1 MIRIPLNI
9 QKFADGKVVIDT
21 ELDKKGFESGL
32 NKISGIAKSGFK
44 GVAASIGVATAAVT
58 GLIATSVK
66 AYGEFEQLQG
76 GAQKIF
82 DEMDYSKIEKD
93 ANEAY
98 KTMNLSA
105 SQYLD
110 MINSV
115 GATFAAT
122 MGDEKGYDTAK
133 KGMQALA
140 DYASGT
146 GKDINLLNDKY
157 KAISRSTTSYLSI
170 ADQFSG
176 ILPQTTKGFLEQA
189 QASGYLSDEY
199 TELSQVPVQEYQEAL
214 TSMLE
219 DGVGK
224 MGLLGNTVAESE
236 ETITGSFNTM
246 KSSWS
251 NFIVALSS
259 GKDMTDVIDK
269 LIDSAATFVK
279 NIIPVVETAISSI
292 ADVLPDLVE
301 KLVSTLPGLL
311 EKTLPSLINAAVKL
325 FQGLVNALPQLMPI
339 LINGVINIFTEIVK
353 ILPQIN
359 QSLIDGVLLIINE
372 IAKQLPTLIP
382 LIIDTM
388 LKMYE
393 SVIDNIDLFI
403 DAAIELI
410 IGLTEGLIQALPILI
425 EKIPV
430 IIEKLVTKLTDPE
443 MLGKLVQ
450 AAARLIIELAIGL
463 VKAIPGLLVSVGKVG
478 MAIIKGLSNLNTA
491 VKEIGKNI
499 VRGIWSGLSN
509 SLGWIKSKISGWV
522 GNVLKFIKKLFG
534 IHSPST
540 VMRDEVGKY
549 LAQGMGVG
557 FEDELDNVYKDMQ
570 KSINFENAKI
580 QASVESGNI
589 LNTIMNSTPVQINID
604 ADVDM
609 DGQKVGRMITP
620 TISRTIKTGGGY

>member
-1 MIRIPLNI
+1 MLRMKLDI
-9 QKFADGKVVIDT
+9 QLFADGKVVIDT
-21 ELDKKGFESGL
+21 DLDKKGFESGL
-32 NKISGIAKSGFK
+32 NKIQSIAKTGFK

-58 GLIATSVK
+58 GLIAASVK
-66 AYGEFEQLQG
+66 AYAEFEQLQG

-189 QASGYLSDEY
+189 QASGYLSDKY

-382 LIIDTM
+382 LIIDTI

-410 IGLTEGLIQALPILI
+410 IGLAEGLIQALPILI
-425 EKIPV
+425 EKAPI
-430 IIEKLVTKLTDPE
+430 IIEKLVSKLTDPD
-443 MLGKLVQ
+443 MLSKLVQ
-450 AAARLIIELAIGL
+450 VAFRLITELAIALVMSIPELLKGVNKLNKSIIDGL
-463 VKAIPGLLVSVGKVG
+463 TNIFSSLGD
-478 MAIIKGLSNLNTA
+478 
-491 VKEIGKNI
+491 IGKNI
-499 VRGIWSGLSN
+499 ARGIWSGISN
-509 SLGWIKSKISGWV
+509 SLSWIKSKIKGWV
-522 GNVLKFIKKLFG
+522 GNVVSFMKKLFG
-534 IHSPST
+534 IHSPSKL
-540 VMRDEVGKY
+540 MRDEIGKY
-549 LAQGMGVG
+549 MAQGIAVG
-557 FEDELDNVYKDMQ
+557 FDDEIDSVYKDMQ
-570 KSINFENAKI
+570 NALDVENAKI
-580 QASVESGNI
+580 QASVESGKIFNS
-589 LNTIMNSTPVQINID
+589 LVNSTPVSISLD
-604 ADVDM
+604 GSVEM
-609 DGQKVGRMITP
+609 DNQKVGRIITP
-620 TISRTIKTGGGY
+620 VVARTIKTGGVN